1 MDYTD
6 LPYSEMSME
15 DVYEILREIE
25 EHHNIVISMY
35 TKTDFEVAIK
45 RITDAPDEIV
55 QQHCDAYWTPE
66 LRDEISDHVNQ
77 ADALDDIAISTIRQS
92 MMQAVGASALGAMVQ
107 AQKHAEESE
116 G

>member
-25 EHHNIVISMY
+25 EHHNVVLSMY

-55 QQHCDAYWTPE
+55 KQHCDAYWTPE